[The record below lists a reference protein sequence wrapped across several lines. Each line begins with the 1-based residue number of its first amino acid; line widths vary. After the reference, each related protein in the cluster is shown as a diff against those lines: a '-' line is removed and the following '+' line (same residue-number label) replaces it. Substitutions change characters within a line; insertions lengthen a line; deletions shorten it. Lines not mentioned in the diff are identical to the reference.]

1 MNIPCI
7 IRRLDPEV
15 PFPVYKTPGAV
26 AFDLAVF
33 EETDLTPG
41 ETKMLR
47 TGLVICVPEGY
58 AIILA
63 PRSSNAKKG
72 IRLGNGIGVVDQDYC
87 GPEDELRLA
96 LHNFGTQTYH
106 IEKGERLAQGFLV
119 PVAHAQ
125 FEEGQILAQ
134 PNRGGFGSTGFI

>member
-63 PRSSNAKKG
+63 
-72 IRLGNGIGVVDQDYC
+72 GNKLIVY
-87 GPEDELRLA
+87 
-96 LHNFGTQTYH
+96 F
-106 IEKGERLAQGFLV
+106 EK
-119 PVAHAQ
+119 
-125 FEEGQILAQ
+125 
-134 PNRGGFGSTGFI
+134 STDVEPL